1 MGCLYLSSDWDEGV
15 SRSDVGEGWR
25 VVAEN
30 ERFDDYQPGDIVS
43 FADGEKRWFI
53 AQMPSV
59 SFSSHANAERESAP
73 FMLEAFG
80 ECTGLR

>member
-25 VVAEN
+25 VVAED

-43 FADGEKRWFI
+43 FADGK
-53 AQMPSV
+53 SD
-59 SFSSHANAERESAP
+59 
-73 FMLEAFG
+73 
-80 ECTGLR
+80 GL